1 MAIRVLSASVVQKIA
16 AGEVIERPA
25 SVVRELVEN
34 SLDAGARHVRV
45 AIVEGG
51 MREIAVADDGAG
63 IARDEVE
70 LAFARHA
77 TSKLESLDDLD
88 HLRTLGFRG
97 EALFSIASVAE
108 VGLTT
113 CHRGEDLGTTAIYAF
128 GERRE
133 LRGDACSEGTTLTV
147 RDLFA
152 NLPARRKFV
161 RRAETEAQQVVAT
174 VSRYALAHADV
185 SFSLTV
191 DRREVLHTLGGD
203 LLDAIRRVH
212 GPEIGDALLP
222 ASSDYEGMSARGYV
236 SPPSLHRSAARHVDI
251 VVNGRA
257 IQDRAL
263 NRAVLEAYRG
273 LLPVGRYPVAVIL
286 LDVVPDRIDVNVHP
300 AKSEVR
306 FADPDRAFQT
316 VYHAVR
322 EAVTQ
327 ADLVPTMTIGD
338 QPAAAAQWS
347 ARQALIEPA
356 RHAVGSLPPLDVA
369 IEQGVPVTANS
380 LPPLR
385 PVGQIRQTY
394 IVAEGPDGLY
404 LVDQHAAHERVL
416 FERFMRQRTEGI
428 AAGQPLLTPLPLA
441 IGAQRAAALP
451 RLRDRLLQFGI
462 DLEPFG
468 PETAL
473 IRSLPAILAQRG
485 GPIEPALLDIIDSL
499 AGGDEERWLEHSLVR
514 LVCHSAVRAG
524 ETLALPQMREILSEL
539 EGTRSPRTCPHGRP
553 TMLHLS
559 TNQMEREFRRR

>member
-1 MAIRVLSASVVQKIA
+1 MAIRVLSAAVVQKIA

-25 SVVRELVEN
+25 SVARELIEN

-51 MREIAVADDGAG
+51 MREISVGDDGVG

-77 TSKLESLDDLD
+77 TSKLESLADLD

-97 EALFSIASVAE
+97 EALYSIASVAE
-108 VGLTT
+108 VTLTT
-113 CHRGEDLGTTAIYAF
+113 CHQGESVGTTAVYAF

-133 LRGDACSEGTTLTV
+133 LRGDAVSPGTTIVV

-152 NLPARRKFV
+152 DLPARRKFV
-161 RRAETEAQQVVAT
+161 RRPETEAQQVVAT

-185 SFSLTV
+185 SFTLTV

-212 GPEIGDALLP
+212 GPEIGDSLLP
-222 ASSDYEGMSARGYV
+222 AAQDGDAMSAHGFV
-236 SPPSLHRSAARHVDI
+236 SPPSLHRAAARHIDI
-251 VVNGRA
+251 FVNGRA

-263 NRAVLEAYRG
+263 NRAVVEAYRG
-273 LLPVGRYPVAVIL
+273 LLPAGRYPIAVIL
-286 LDVVPDRIDVNVHP
+286 LDVAPDRLDVNVHP

-306 FADPDRAFQT
+306 FAEPDKAFQV
-316 VYHAVR
+316 VYRAVR

-327 ADLVPTMTIGD
+327 GDLVPSLSVGMSQLD
-338 QPAAAAQWS
+338 PSAQWS
-347 ARQALIEPA
+347 ARQALIEPTRSSA
-356 RHAVGSLPPLDVA
+356 GTLPASLEQGAQPAATRIAAADDRSLPL
-369 IEQGVPVTANS
+369 
-380 LPPLR
+380 LR
-385 PVGQIRQTY
+385 PIGQIRQTY

-416 FERFMRQRTEGI
+416 FERFMRERTAGI
-428 AAGQPLLTPLPLA
+428 SASQPLLTPLPLA

-451 RLRDRLLQFGI
+451 RLQERLKQFGI
-462 DLEPFG
+462 ELEPFG

-473 IRSLPAILAQRG
+473 LRALPAFLAQRG
-485 GPIEPALLDIIDSL
+485 VPVEPAVLDINDSL
-499 AGGDEERWLEHSLVR
+499 AGGDEE
-514 LVCHSAVRAG
+514 
-524 ETLALPQMREILSEL
+524 
-539 EGTRSPRTCPHGRP
+539 
-553 TMLHLS
+553 
-559 TNQMEREFRRR
+559 